1 MGKACLW
8 REDKRMNRSRSHHTS
23 DQPSRLS
30 RAPWKR
36 ALYAT
41 LVALALLVCYVGIR
55 STAAHEAATVAAV
68 VAPQNAISGEWIIE
82 TRSASDNLYLT
93 IQRGDK
99 GEGRHFH
106 SSSSFDI
113 KQDSLKGLS
122 VATMRSNGSPVQFQ
136 IVRDAGTF
144 NCEGYFKNGNGSG
157 HFTFAPS
164 QSFAAQME
172 SLGYGK
178 LTDEQLFSLAVIDV
192 QLAFVRDL
200 AALGYDHLSL
210 DNLIAMRIHGA
221 GPQFISE
228 IKAAGY
234 DRLPVD
240 ELIAMRIHGV
250 TPDYIREVKSLGYD
264 KPEIDQL
271 VAMRIHG
278 VSAEFMRG
286 LQELGYERPPI
297 DDLVAMR
304 IHGVSTEFIKEIKAQ
319 GYDRVPV
326 DQLVAMRIHGVN
338 AAYIEK
344 MKARGLS
351 DLTID
356 KLIEL
361 RIHGFDK

>member
-1 MGKACLW
+1 
-8 REDKRMNRSRSHHTS
+8 MNRSRS
-23 DQPSRLS
+23 QPPPGPSAR
-30 RAPWKR
+30 RARAAWTR

-41 LVALALLVCYVGIR
+41 FVALALLACYVGIR
-55 STAAHEAATVAAV
+55 PTAAHETATVAAIA
-68 VAPQNAISGEWIIE
+68 APQDGISGEWIIE

-93 IQRGDK
+93 LQRGDK
-99 GEGRHFH
+99 GDGGHFH
-106 SSSSFDI
+106 SHSSFDI

-122 VATMRSNGSPVQFQ
+122 IATMRSNGSPVQFQ

-172 SLGYGK
+172 GLGYGK

-200 AALGYDHLSL
+200 AALGYDRLSL

-228 IKAAGY
+228 VKAAGY

-264 KPEIDQL
+264 KPEIEQL

-278 VSAEFMRG
+278 VSTEFIRG

-304 IHGVSTEFIKEIKAQ
+304 IHGVQTDF
-319 GYDRVPV
+319 
-326 DQLVAMRIHGVN
+326 
-338 AAYIEK
+338 
-344 MKARGLS
+344 
-351 DLTID
+351 
-356 KLIEL
+356 
-361 RIHGFDK
+361 